1 MSAERETARCGDE
14 SWMEG
19 RRERVRQGEF
29 ECKIVLTRVRE
40 KKRKKKRERRRR
52 RGGEKR
58 DTHGETKIE
67 KEGERDRKALS
78 SPRPSAESFRG
89 ARARRDDEC
98 DEGEAGG
105 RRCKQEDADDG

>member
-1 MSAERETARCGDE
+1 MVMRAGWKGEESVCGRVNLNVKLCVDACERE
-14 SWMEG
+14 
-19 RRERVRQGEF
+19 
-29 ECKIVLTRVRE
+29 E
-40 KKRKKKRERRRR
+40 KEEEERERRRR

-67 KEGERDRKALS
+67 KERERDRKALS